1 MSVFK
6 NLERIK
12 IMSKDLNIIQFSY
25 SKDLQPLVEDVINDV
40 REFFKTREQ
49 NELALSQAKL
59 KASKEKWDAALKAIN
74 KNGAF
79 DKIMLQAA
87 DKYLGKP
94 EVPPKINNPTSKFDG
109 KNDSLVSLLAELM
122 KQLNSDSDF
131 KFSLISAINNISVSS
146 AIHNLLKCTNEDDA
160 RMILA
165 YIVRNTSGDDI
176 PHLLKLNDMLD
187 DSERE
192 LVGKIVNFKL

>member
-49 NELALSQAKL
+49 NELALAQAKL

-94 EVPPKINNPTSKFDG
+94 EVSPKCNKPASKFDG
-109 KNDSLVSLLAELM
+109 KNESLVSLTTELM
-122 KQLNSDSDF
+122 KYLESDPDLRFSLNSV
-131 KFSLISAINNISVSS
+131 INNISVSS
-146 AIHNLLKCTNEDDA
+146 AINNLLKCTNEDDA
-160 RMILA
+160 RITLA
-165 YIVRNTSGDDI
+165 YIQCNLSNNDVPYLI
-176 PHLLKLNDMLD
+176 KLNNMLS
-187 DSERE
+187 DSEKE